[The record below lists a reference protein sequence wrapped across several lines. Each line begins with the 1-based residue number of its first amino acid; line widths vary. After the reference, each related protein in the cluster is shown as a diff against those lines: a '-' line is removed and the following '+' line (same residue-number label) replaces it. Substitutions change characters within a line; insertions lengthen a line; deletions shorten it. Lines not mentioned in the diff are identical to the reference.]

1 MGSAAGKDL
10 ADVQRALI
18 KLACDEGSAKW
29 AKKHSEIKEEGN
41 KKRSE
46 AAKGNDNA
54 VKNKPKTVV
63 DHSEQLLN
71 LPDKKK
77 TAVAREARA
86 AEAHVS
92 SSTMA
97 RAEFIA
103 KRPEIAKKVVAGEI
117 KPAEAI
123 RQIKKERIEKE
134 VPVPTGKYR
143 VIYAD
148 PPWSYGNTQA
158 VQKVPKSP
166 AFPPHKSPD
175 TVPGSSVPGP

>member
-1 MGSAAGKDL
+1 MGSAAGEDL

-29 AKKHSEIKEEGN
+29 AKKHAEIKEEAN

-46 AAKGNDNA
+46 ASKGMPYAAKGETR
-54 VKNKPKTVV
+54 KTEKVA
-63 DHSEQLLN
+63 DHYDPRPSGN
-71 LPDKKK
+71 NHP
-77 TAVAREARA
+77 AREARA

-123 RQIKKERIEKE
+123 RQIKRERIEKE